1 MLDLT
6 GVELL
11 VTDEGHSSARGTNNN
26 VRALFLVGKDLLVGR
41 NGSTT
46 VKDTSSDIGHK
57 LGETSKLIL
66 DLIGKLSSVTENNDG
81 NLAINRL
88 TTGNQLPSSVSKIA
102 HTSVA
107 TQQAQTQ
114 PSYPY
119 QTWLDTEHLYRGWPG
134 EYIPVELFSCQH
146 VFRLVPTTW
155 LTLRGVFKTEI
166 RDGSE
171 ELGLQKEIPARR
183 VNIPKPAKS
192 QHNKTHLKPVEWIP
206 T

>member
-11 VTDEGHSSARGTNNN
+11 VTDEGHSSARGANNN
-26 VRALFLVGKDLLVGR
+26 VRALFLVGKNLLVGR

-46 VKDTSSDIGHK
+46 VKDTSSDIGHE

-66 DLIGKLSSVTENNDG
+66 DLIGKLSSVTENNDR

-88 TTGNQLPSSVSKIA
+88 TIGNQLPSSVSKIT

-134 EYIPVELFSCQH
+134 EYIPVELFSCQY
-146 VFRLVPTTW
+146 VFRNVSTT
-155 LTLRGVFKTEI
+155 
-166 RDGSE
+166 
-171 ELGLQKEIPARR
+171 
-183 VNIPKPAKS
+183 
-192 QHNKTHLKPVEWIP
+192 
-206 T
+206 